1 MEKHLEALLAQQH
14 KETRVSTST
23 ASSGSSSTPA
33 SPVGRPKRFR
43 DVSGGA
49 EQKENQYGIQY
60 QNRHGDESVVWGVG
74 GETTTNPPS
83 PTTATGLSSPFGTR
97 GALPY
102 GSPPIQTQN
111 PLPDPEEK
119 ALSLAIAEMY
129 DESGKLH
136 RPWAANGRALRIGE
150 IILLVDSDTVVPED
164 CLRDAAR
171 EMMGSGQ
178 SSSSCGGGGTRKG
191 GMGEKGQDEEDAGEE
206 EWEGDRVG
214 IIQHESDVM
223 QVAGHYF
230 ENGIAYFT
238 RRINR
243 CISICACFTL
253 FLFSKSKSLSTL
265 ACANGEVA
273 PFMGHNA
280 FLRWK
285 ALQDAAFVDSE
296 DGKMKIWSENNVS
309 EDFDMALRLMLKGY
323 IVRWVCSKIYFSAF
337 GTLLDAWKFVDS
349 ISIFCDFDA

>member
-1 MEKHLEALLAQQH
+1 MEKHLECLLSQQQ
-14 KETRVSTST
+14 KETRISTST
-23 ASSGSSSTPA
+23 ASSSGGSAAGYVPA
-33 SPVGRPKRFR
+33 SPMMRPKRFR
-43 DVSGGA
+43 DVSA
-49 EQKENQYGIQY
+49 ENQYGIQY
-60 QNRHGDESVVWGVG
+60 QNRDGDESVVWGVG
-74 GETTTNPPS
+74 GGSEMMMTMNSTPPS
-83 PTTATGLSSPFGTR
+83 PTTGYGVSSSSPFAGAKG

-102 GSPPIQTQN
+102 GTPPNQNQN
-111 PLPDPEEK
+111 PAVAPPLLDPEEK
-119 ALSLAIAEMY
+119 ALSLAISEMY
-129 DESGKLH
+129 EESGRVH

-150 IILLVDSDTVVPED
+150 IVLLVDSDTVVPED
-164 CLRDAAR
+164 CLRDATR

-178 SSSSCGGGGTRKG
+178 TTTTSSGGGRR
-191 GMGEKGQDEEDAGEE
+191 GEKGEMVVEDEEDDG
-206 EWEGDRVG
+206 WEGDRVG

-243 CISICACFTL
+243 CISICAF
-253 FLFSKSKSLSTL
+253 FFSFPVSTSKNSFFWL

-285 ALQDAAFVDSE
+285 ALQDAAFVDEE
-296 DGKMKIWSENNVS
+296 DGGKMKIWSENNVS

-323 IVRWVCSKIYFSAF
+323 VVRWVFSF
-337 GTLLDAWKFVDS
+337 
-349 ISIFCDFDA
+349 

>member
-1 MEKHLEALLAQQH
+1 MEKHLEALLAQKQ
-14 KETRVSTST
+14 KETRISTST
-23 ASSGSSSTPA
+23 ASSSGSSSTPA

-43 DVSGGA
+43 DASGGT

-60 QNRHGDESVVWGVG
+60 QNRDGDESVVWGVG
-74 GETTTNPPS
+74 GEMMTSPPS
-83 PTTATGLSSPFGTR
+83 PTTATVLSSPFGTR
-97 GALPY
+97 GAPPY
-102 GSPPIQTQN
+102 GSSPLAPLTQVQN
-111 PLPDPEEK
+111 PLLDPEEK

-171 EMMGSGQ
+171 EMMGCGQ
-178 SSSSCGGGGTRKG
+178 PPSGGGGARRKG
-191 GMGEKGQDEEDAGEE
+191 GMGEKGHEEEDGGEE

-238 RRINR
+238 RRINK
-243 CISICACFTL
+243 CISICACFPFFCLTL
-253 FLFSKSKSLSTL
+253 NLKSR
-265 ACANGEVA
+265 
-273 PFMGHNA
+273 
-280 FLRWK
+280 FLR
-285 ALQDAAFVDSE
+285 
-296 DGKMKIWSENNVS
+296 
-309 EDFDMALRLMLKGY
+309 RL
-323 IVRWVCSKIYFSAF
+323 
-337 GTLLDAWKFVDS
+337 
-349 ISIFCDFDA
+349 